1 MVPLSHWSRSRRSW
15 VRRTLQAVC
24 CLAVAS
30 LAAAPASADI
40 IELQTGQKIEGDVLK
55 ERPEELV
62 VDIGVDVIRIPLVQI
77 KKRTTTGKV
86 TPPVPK
92 NKEEGTFLT
101 ANDLPQKSVK
111 ELSFQ
116 FGEGV
121 VLIQTPGGLGSGFI
135 INDRGFCVTNYHVI
149 ERETRI
155 AATIYHKNEQ
165 GDFTRR
171 RIDDVKI
178 IALNPY
184 FDLALVQIPEQK
196 DLKFQ
201 PVYLA
206 KNSDIREGD
215 QVFAI
220 GNPLGLE
227 RSVSQGIVSTRNRN
241 FEGITYIQTTT
252 QINPGNSGGP
262 LFNLKGEVVGVT
274 NMKLIFGEGLG
285 FAIPVAY
292 LKHFLTNQDAFAFD
306 KNNANSGQRYLD
318 GPRRRNPNPPPLPSI
333 KAKVGDATTDSTT
346 NSTGAAEKK

>member
-1 MVPLSHWSRSRRSW
+1 MKSRWSLIPCLLSCLVAFGWALPA
-15 VRRTLQAVC
+15 VR
-24 CLAVAS
+24 
-30 LAAAPASADI
+30 ADI

-62 VDIGVDVIRIPLVQI
+62 IDIGVDVIRVPLAQI
-77 KKRTTTGKV
+77 KHRTVSK
-86 TPPVPK
+86 PVDTQAPK
-92 NKEEGTFLT
+92 GKEESLFMT
-101 ANDLPQKSVK
+101 ADLPHKSVK
-111 ELSFQ
+111 DLTQQ

-135 INDRGFCVTNYHVI
+135 LNERGFCVTNYHVI
-149 ERETRI
+149 EKETRI
-155 AATIYHKNEQ
+155 AATIYHQNDQ
-165 GDFTRR
+165 GEFTRR

-196 DLKFQ
+196 DLKFR
-201 PVYLA
+201 PVFIA
-206 KNSDIREGD
+206 KNQDLREGD

-241 FEGITYIQTTT
+241 FEGLTYIQTTT

-274 NMKLIFGEGLG
+274 NMKLVLGEGLG

-292 LKHFLTNQDAFAFD
+292 LKHFLSNQDAFAFD

-318 GPRRRNPNPPPLPSI
+318 APRRRNTQQPPSPSI
-333 KAKVGDATTDSTT
+333 KAKDA
-346 NSTGAAEKK
+346 K

>member
-30 LAAAPASADI
+30 LAAAPGSADI

-62 VDIGVDVIRIPLVQI
+62 VDIGVDVVRIPLVQI
-77 KKRTTTGKV
+77 KKRTSTDKV
-86 TPPVPK
+86 KAPVPT
-92 NKEEGTFLT
+92 NKEDGTFIT

-206 KNSDIREGD
+206 KTNDIREGD

-333 KAKVGDATTDSTT
+333 KAKAGDATTDSTT